1 MTTTCLSTRQRL
13 PSELMSLF
21 YLRWQRSDSGGH
33 RGLAVVFHTVLMAPG
48 SLSLD
53 SPQNTLVRLGMT
65 PSTQLLTPERT
76 VSRSK
81 VEKWKWPTYT
91 WLETLIEF
99 EWNRSGEAVKATENV
114 ISRAIPQVKERQTNQ
129 ESTQIC
135 LLYYKKTWKS
145 VQADLEQYHKMS

>member
-33 RGLAVVFHTVLMAPG
+33 RGLAVVFHTSDSVLMAPG

-53 SPQNTLVRLGMT
+53 SPQNPLVRLGMT

-81 VEKWKWPTYT
+81 VEKWK
-91 WLETLIEF
+91 
-99 EWNRSGEAVKATENV
+99 
-114 ISRAIPQVKERQTNQ
+114 
-129 ESTQIC
+129 
-135 LLYYKKTWKS
+135 
-145 VQADLEQYHKMS
+145 